1 MKSPSRVRR
10 RSWLSQGKRFTV
22 GRRRAPGSAVGL
34 PFPDRAVHP
43 FDLTVGP
50 GGRRLRQAVPDPA
63 RHRPRTDGGPWL
75 AVADHV
81 EAHRPGEGRVPV
93 PRRPGA
99 PDAAV
104 GQDGANPAGRAAGRR
119 MPRDLPGGAPV
130 RLLRGPGDGG
140 LAGSVDADDGME
152 PARGGLHLGDVDVKE
167 ADRAAL
173 EPPPFR
179 LVVLDAPQAGEAFVI
194 LARTGGATSRI
205 AAGNGAVPTASEAQ
219 SGAEGHGG
227 GPPGAAACGDH
238 RLPRLG
244 RHRRARL
251 LSVRSP
257 DPRRS
262 PAGATSRP
270 SSG

>member
-1 MKSPSRVRR
+1 MADHGSPSRIMSKRIGRERVAFRFRGGPAHRMPLSVRMAR
-10 RSWLSQGKRFTV
+10 TRQDE
-22 GRRRAPGSAVGL
+22 P
-34 PFPDRAVHP
+34 
-43 FDLTVGP
+43 P
-50 GGRRLRQAVPDPA
+50 GG
-63 RHRPRTDGGPWL
+63 
-75 AVADHV
+75 
-81 EAHRPGEGRVPV
+81 
-93 PRRPGA
+93 
-99 PDAAV
+99 
-104 GQDGANPAGRAAGRR
+104 AGRGH

-262 PAGATSRP
+262 PAGTTSRP